1 MTIAFMARFYRAPL
15 ASRRKSL
22 AHSLLR
28 SGDMRRLAAMLSMIA
43 ILGLVLLLTWQVQLH
58 RDHRTHDDEPAVVS
72 LDSQGSQRV
81 G

>member
-1 MTIAFMARFYRAPL
+1 
-15 ASRRKSL
+15 
-22 AHSLLR
+22 
-28 SGDMRRLAAMLSMIA
+28 MLSMIA